1 MEAFKNNKW
10 GDKMKR
16 WLILIVVL
24 MAAGCASWG
33 NEQIRDQSVI
43 SQIQPG
49 TTTKEEIR
57 TLIGEPTEITF
68 SDNGDETWKYVLSK
82 TQMRASSFIPIVG
95 LFTGGADM
103 QSYTLTIRFKDNIVK
118 FVGQGQM
125 TGGGGNI
132 LDQ

>member
-1 MEAFKNNKW
+1 
-10 GDKMKR
+10 MKR

-57 TLIGEPTEITF
+57 TLIGEP
-68 SDNGDETWKYVLSK
+68 
-82 TQMRASSFIPIVG
+82 QR
-95 LFTGGADM
+95 
-103 QSYTLTIRFKDNIVK
+103 
-118 FVGQGQM
+118 
-125 TGGGGNI
+125 
-132 LDQ
+132 

>member
-1 MEAFKNNKW
+1 MEAFKNNIW
-10 GDKMKR
+10 EDKMKR

-24 MAAGCASWG
+24 VVAGCASWG

-118 FVGQGQM
+118 FVGKGQM

>member
-1 MEAFKNNKW
+1 
-10 GDKMKR
+10 MKR